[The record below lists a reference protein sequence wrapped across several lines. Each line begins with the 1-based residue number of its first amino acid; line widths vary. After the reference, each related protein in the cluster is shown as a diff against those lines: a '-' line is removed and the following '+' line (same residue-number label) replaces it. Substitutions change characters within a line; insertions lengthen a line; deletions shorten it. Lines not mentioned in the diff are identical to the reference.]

1 MKRSGGTYCSALL
14 YNKRME
20 IRIYEDYRDMYP
32 DLKGR
37 ELTDRLLS
45 HALADAGMPDLEI
58 LRTEKGKPYVQAA
71 GGADGADGFGW
82 SGGLHSPNIYISASH
97 SKNLFACLIGDR
109 PLGID
114 LQHGRK
120 LDPEKIAGR
129 YFAEEEAELVR
140 RLGAPEFFRLWTR
153 KEAFSKYTGR
163 GLEDVMARISVIDRT
178 DVEFLD
184 FQWERDVY
192 CSCCIQREDQRQ
204 RAGDFAGELAG
215 SPAGKEQE

>member
-1 MKRSGGTYCSALL
+1 
-14 YNKRME
+14 ME

-45 HALADAGMPDLEI
+45 YALADAGMPDLEI
-58 LRTEKGKPYVQAA
+58 LRTEKGKPYVQSPDAA
-71 GGADGADGFGW
+71 GGP
-82 SGGLHSPNIYISASH
+82 HSPNIYISASH

-163 GLEDVMARISVIDRT
+163 GLEDVMAGISVLHRT

-184 FQWERDVY
+184 FQWEKDVY
-192 CSCCIQREDQRQ
+192 CSCCIQRDDRQ
-204 RAGDFAGELAG
+204 QADT
-215 SPAGKEQE
+215 EQE

>member
-1 MKRSGGTYCSALL
+1 MIK
-14 YNKRME
+14 KME

-45 HALADAGMPDLEI
+45 HALAEAGMQDLEI
-58 LRTEKGKPYVQAA
+58 LRTEKGKPYVRAADGA
-71 GGADGADGFGW
+71 GGADG
-82 SGGLHSPNIYISASH
+82 SGEATGNHKANIYISASH
-97 SKNLFACLIGDR
+97 SKNLFVCLIGDR

-120 LDPEKIAGR
+120 LNPEKIAGR

-140 RLGAPEFFRLWTR
+140 RLGAPAFFRLWTR

-163 GLEDVMARISVIDRT
+163 GLEDVMAGISVLNRT

-184 FQWERDVY
+184 FQWEKDVY
-192 CSCCIQREDQRQ
+192 CSCCIK
-204 RAGDFAGELAG
+204 
-215 SPAGKEQE
+215 KE

>member
-1 MKRSGGTYCSALL
+1 MIK
-14 YNKRME
+14 KME

-45 HALADAGMPDLEI
+45 HALAEAGMQDLEI

-71 GGADGADGFGW
+71 AGADKAGENDC
-82 SGGLHSPNIYISASH
+82 SGRPGGSYSPSIYISASH

-140 RLGAPEFFRLWTR
+140 QLGAPEFFRLWTR

-163 GLEDVMARISVIDRT
+163 GLEDVMAGISVLNRT

-184 FQWERDVY
+184 FQWEKDVY
-192 CSCCIQREDQRQ
+192 CSCCIK
-204 RAGDFAGELAG
+204 
-215 SPAGKEQE
+215 KE

>member
-1 MKRSGGTYCSALL
+1 MKRSGGTYCSALFRI
-14 YNKRME
+14 KME
-20 IRIYEDYRDMYP
+20 IRIYEDYREMYP
-32 DLKGR
+32 DLNGR

-58 LRTEKGKPYVQAA
+58 LRTDKGKPYVQVADS
-71 GGADGADGFGW
+71 ADGADD
-82 SGGLHSPNIYISASH
+82 SARPGGSHNPDIYISASH
-97 SKNLFACLIGDR
+97 SKNIFACLIGDR

-120 LDPEKIAGR
+120 LDPAKIAGR

-163 GLEDVMARISVIDRT
+163 GLEDVMAGISVLNRT

-184 FQWERDVY
+184 FQWEKDVY
-192 CSCCIQREDQRQ
+192 CSCCIK
-204 RAGDFAGELAG
+204 
-215 SPAGKEQE
+215 KE